1 MSEIKIKVAFLDRDG
16 VINKEVNYLHRRE
29 DFDYTENC
37 VEALKKLRLLNY
49 QIIIVTN
56 QAGIARGYYT
66 EEDYQELTAWFLA
79 DLANRGVEVLDVF
92 HCPHHPEGSVKG
104 LAVECDCRKP
114 KPGMLHKAMQ
124 KYNIDIEQSIM
135 VGDKVS
141 DADAGTRAGLK
152 NCFLVRT
159 GHITRGNC
167 VKYEFYT
174 SLHELILELE
184 ARRKIYTNEKINIA
198 YRPT

>member
-141 DADAGTRAGLK
+141 DADAGSRAGLE

-159 GHITRGNC
+159 GHIIRGNF
-167 VKYEFYT
+167 VKFESYT
-174 SLHELILELE
+174 SLHELVLELE
-184 ARRKIYTNEKINIA
+184 ARLKIYTSEKINIA